1 MGEDEELGGRQGAAR
16 VAAQLRQRRVHLAAL
31 FDEGGF
37 ITEGLIDGVEK
48 PVALVGI
55 AEKGYLT
62 LQLRVETAGGH
73 SSLPPLETAP
83 GILSAAILKVQNC
96 QLAGGFHGPAES
108 MLRTLAPHMSF
119 PVRLGVAN
127 AWLTLPFLE
136 RGIRSVATTRALFF
150 TTAAPTVLRAGER
163 DNVLAA
169 NAEALVNLRLI
180 PGDNP
185 QGASRRIEECI
196 ADRRVKVSN
205 HSGNTTIGPSPI
217 SPMDSLAYRT
227 LAGTIAANYPDTLIS
242 PWVTVGATDSRHFA
256 DLTDAIL
263 RFLPLRLSKPDLA
276 RIHGHNERVA
286 VTDLADAATFYYR
299 LIQNLNL

>member
-1 MGEDEELGGRQGAAR
+1 M
-16 VAAQLRQRRVHLAAL
+16 
-31 FDEGGF
+31 
-37 ITEGLIDGVEK
+37 
-48 PVALVGI
+48 
-55 AEKGYLT
+55 
-62 LQLRVETAGGH
+62 
-73 SSLPPLETAP
+73 
-83 GILSAAILKVQNC
+83 
-96 QLAGGFHGPAES
+96 
-108 MLRTLAPHMSF
+108 
-119 PVRLGVAN
+119 
-127 AWLTLPFLE
+127 
-136 RGIRSVATTRALFF
+136 
-150 TTAAPTVLRAGER
+150 LRAGER